1 MRVKTVF
8 IILLVSVYAG
18 DFAWAQQP
26 DVKNDSTLKYEN
38 IEAYNDQSRFTR
50 FMYRLFF
57 KPVGVSTGKKD
68 AKRKTAKRPLQK
80 PYSSFEGK
88 TIRHINIETLDPFG
102 FSIGDTIKSY
112 PNLLS
117 RAGNRIHIQSRPA
130 TIRNLLLI
138 RQNQIFDSLLVKE
151 SERLIRKRNYVTDV
165 DFYVRVVSGKSDS
178 VDVFIRELD
187 KWSII
192 PNVALTEARI
202 TFKLTEQ
209 NFLGLGHE
217 IRDGLTWRHKTGNFS
232 NTAGYFVPNIRN
244 TYINSTFQLGTD
256 EFRNSVSRV
265 AIERPFYSSL
275 TKWAGGVEFMHQSRQ
290 VYVYTGDTIPSLQ
303 PIKFNTQDYWAGYSA
318 QLFEGR
324 SEDNRTTRLVSAI
337 RYMKIRY
344 IEKPEWIENGQSP
357 YFNEDFYLASVGI
370 SKRKYLQDKY
380 VFKFGLTE
388 DIPVGKIYSLTG
400 GFGQRD
406 NSASTYLGFR
416 VASGNFHKWGYF
428 GSNFELGSFINKSQ
442 LSQGAFTI
450 GAIYFSGLREIGKWK
465 FRQFVKPQLIIGI
478 NRFANDSLTIN
489 DGYGIDGF
497 NSPSLSGTSRMLFT
511 LQTQSYSPWDFIGF
525 RFGPYLICSFGM
537 LGNQADGFK
546 NSRVYSQFGLGV
558 LIKNESLVMNTF
570 QLSIAFYPSIPG
582 KGQGIFKLNPFE
594 TANFG
599 FGDFEMGKPST
610 IIFQ

>member
-18 DFAWAQQP
+18 DFARAQQP

-151 SERLIRKRNYVTDV
+151 SERLIRKRSYVTDV
-165 DFYVRVVSGKSDS
+165 SFYVRVVSKNSDS

-192 PNVALTEARI
+192 PSVSMTDARF
-202 TFKLTEQ
+202 TLKLKEQ

-217 IRDGLTWRHKTGNFS
+217 IRDGLTLRRNSGNLS
-232 NTAGYFVPNIRN
+232 NTASYYIPNIHN

-256 EFRNSVSRV
+256 EFRNFISRV
-265 AIERPFYSSL
+265 AIERPFYSAL
-275 TKWAGGVEFMHQSRQ
+275 TKWAGGIDFMQQARQ
-290 VYVYTGDTIPSLQ
+290 VYMYTGDTIPSLQ
-303 PIKFNTQDYWAGYSA
+303 PIKYNSQDYWAGYST
-318 QLFEGR
+318 QLFNGS
-324 SEDNRTTRLVSAI
+324 SENIRTTRLVSAI
-337 RYMKIRY
+337 RYVKIRY
-344 IEKPEWIENGQSP
+344 LEKPDWIGEGQSP
-357 YFNEDFYLASVGI
+357 YFNENFYLASVGI
-370 SKRKYLQDKY
+370 SKRRYIQDKY
-380 VFKFGLTE
+380 VFQLGLTE
-388 DIPVGKIYSLTG
+388 DIPFGKVYSIIG

-406 NSASTYLGFR
+406 NLPSKYLGFR
-416 VASGNFHKWGYF
+416 VSSGNFHKWGYF
-428 GSNFELGSFINKSQ
+428 GSNFEFGTFINKSQ
-442 LSQGAFTI
+442 LSQGAFSV
-450 GAIYFSGLREIGKWK
+450 GAMYFSGLREIGTWK

-478 NRFANDSLTIN
+478 NRLLNDSLTIN

-497 NSPSLSGTSRMLFT
+497 NSPSLSGTSRMLLT

-537 LGNQADGFK
+537 LGDQADGFK
-546 NSRVYSQFGLGV
+546 NSKVYSQFGIGV

-570 QLSIAFYPSIPG
+570 QISIAFYPSIPG
-582 KGQGIFKLNPFE
+582 KGQSIFKLNPFE
-594 TANFG
+594 TTNFG
-599 FGDFEMGKPST
+599 FSDFETGKPSA
-610 IIFQ
+610 ILFQ